1 MKLVEGEAPM
11 FEKLEITAMAQAMAS
26 HAGARLGAIS
36 QNMANADTPGYKTRD
51 VADFAAVWEA
61 GQGGDGMRTTREG
74 HLGSGAK
81 PPTEVIIAAS
91 GASAPNGNS
100 VSLEGEMVKAV
111 EVRQQ
116 HDMALAIYRNTSDI
130 IRASL
135 GRR

>member
-1 MKLVEGEAPM
+1 M

-36 QNMANADTPGYKTRD
+36 QNMANADTPGYKARD
-51 VADFAAVWEA
+51 VADFGTVWAAER
-61 GQGGDGMRTTREG
+61 GGGMRTTRKG
-74 HLGSGAK
+74 HLGN
-81 PPTEVIIAAS
+81 TFQTIATATITLA

-100 VSLEGEMVKAV
+100 VSLETEMVKAA
-111 EVRQQ
+111 EVRVQ

-135 GRR
+135 GKR

>member
-1 MKLVEGEAPM
+1 M

-26 HAGARLGAIS
+26 HAGARLGAVS
-36 QNMANADTPGYKTRD
+36 QNMANADTPGYKARD
-51 VADFAAVWEA
+51 VADFATVWEA
-61 GQGGDGMRTTREG
+61 GQGGAMRSTRAG
-74 HLGSGAK
+74 HLGADPQTMSTVAVSGSGA
-81 PPTEVIIAAS
+81 TS
-91 GASAPNGNS
+91 PNGNS

-116 HDMALAIYRNTSDI
+116 HDMALAIYRNTSGI